1 MIWSAARLRGIAA
14 GVLLA
19 LTTALAWPASA
30 HTRSQSMSSLTLAG
44 DTVTITFQASAREV
58 TRLGVLDPQAVSLPS
73 LFATHL
79 AQSVTIERGDAMCAL
94 TRAPAPRRA
103 STAELRFELTFQC
116 PATQAQAPVRVT
128 NNAFFPVASRH
139 IHFARAR
146 AADGAF
152 EERLMTATNR
162 TATFVFSSDGAVAP
176 IIETASATLMRYV
189 SLGTQHIL
197 EGIDH
202 VAFLIGL
209 LLLCRRLRDVVFVV
223 TGFTIGHSITL
234 SLAVLG
240 LAVPNPPV
248 VEALIAFTIMLVAV
262 ESLAAPR
269 GLAAGATA
277 LALGLLAILA
287 CISMVMGGAL
297 PTLVW
302 VGLILLVGG
311 YAFLT
316 RDQHHSLR
324 LLPWLTGVFGLVHG
338 FGFAGVLLELGLPAE
353 RLALALFG
361 FNVGVE
367 LGQLLLVIAVWSAA
381 MLVAPRLSGTTTIS
395 IRTAAA
401 TVLCI
406 AGSYWFAFRAFA

>member
-1 MIWSAARLRGIAA
+1 MICRAISVALFGF
-14 GVLLA
+14 VLA
-19 LTTALAWPASA
+19 LGAGPPAQA
-30 HTRSQSMSSLTLAG
+30 HTRSQTMSSLSIDADRL
-44 DTVTITFQASAREV
+44 TVQFRASAREV
-58 TRLGVLDPQAVSLPS
+58 TRLGVLDPQAEGLPALLAAHLVQSL
-73 LFATHL
+73 A
-79 AQSVTIERGDAMCAL
+79 VRRGGEPCQLLDA
-94 TRAPAPRRA
+94 PKPRKA
-103 STAELRFELTFQC
+103 ATAELQFELTYGC
-116 PATQAQAPVRVT
+116 PAENADAPIEYT

-139 IHFARAR
+139 LHFVRAR

-152 EERLMTATNR
+152 EERLLTATHR
-162 TATFVFSSDGAVAP
+162 SAVFSFASDGSVAP
-176 IIETASATLMRYV
+176 VEESALTTLARYV
-189 SLGTQHIL
+189 ALGTQHIL

-262 ESLAAPR
+262 ESMAAPKGLSAR
-269 GLAAGATA
+269 GIMAAVGLMLVLGALSLILGSALPLSVWLGLA
-277 LALGLLAILA
+277 
-287 CISMVMGGAL
+287 
-297 PTLVW
+297 
-302 VGLILLVGG
+302 LLVAG
-311 YAFLT
+311 YAWLT
-316 RDQHHSLR
+316 RDEALAGR
-324 LLPWLTGVFGLVHG
+324 LLPVLTGIFGLVHG

-367 LGQLLLVIAVWSAA
+367 LGQLLLVAGVWGIA
-381 MLVAPRLSGTTTIS
+381 MLVAPRLGSPATLS

-401 TVLCI
+401 AGLCM
-406 AGSYWFAFRAFA
+406 AGSYWFALRAFG